1 MIANI
6 LVIIFL
12 TIKKI
17 DINKINLKN
26 IRPPVGYFL
35 FYITFHKKSTKKL
48 RQKSTNSNTR
58 NDSNK
63 VCN

>member
-17 DINKINLKN
+17 DINKINFKI
-26 IRPPVGYFL
+26 IRPPIKCF
-35 FYITFHKKSTKKL
+35 IKII
-48 RQKSTNSNTR
+48 SN
-58 NDSNK
+58 
-63 VCN
+63 